1 MSRTAALAPALA
13 FAAAAVAALAPP
25 RTARADPP
33 AHAATRARTALSR
46 ALPPLDGN
54 RLHAT
59 LVEVTFAPGEV
70 SPPHSH
76 ACPVMVYVIEGAIRS
91 RVRGGPEATY
101 RAGDS
106 FDEPPGGVHEF
117 SANASDRVPA
127 RFLAIFVCDRDV
139 PLTTALPTTTGG
151 K

>member
-1 MSRTAALAPALA
+1 MPSRTVALAPALA
-13 FAAAAVAALAPP
+13 FAVAVVALGLP

-33 AHAATRARTALSR
+33 ARAAARTRTALSR

-54 RLHAT
+54 HLHAT
-59 LVEVTFAPGEV
+59 LVEVTFAPGQV

-76 ACPVMVYVIEGAIRS
+76 ACPVMVYVLEGAIRS

-117 SANASDRVPA
+117 SANASDQVPA

-139 PLTTALPTTTGG
+139 PLTTALPTTPGG